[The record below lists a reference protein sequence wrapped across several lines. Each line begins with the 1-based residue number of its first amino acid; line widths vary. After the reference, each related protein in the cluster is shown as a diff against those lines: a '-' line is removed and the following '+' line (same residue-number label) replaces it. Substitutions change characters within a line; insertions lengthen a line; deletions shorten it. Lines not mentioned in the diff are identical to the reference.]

1 MSKRCRRNSSGT
13 GTSAIPG
20 FQTRRENLEVPGD
33 PLAQPVPAALAAQ
46 EALEVLE
53 APRVPAALVPLGVL
67 WVLAALGVRAALES
81 QFGILGPSP
90 TGRGPCRDLRTL
102 HELQRRRPAID

>member
-20 FQTRRENLEVPGD
+20 FQKRRENLEVPGD
-33 PLAQPVPAALAAQ
+33 PLAQPVPATLAAQ
-46 EALEVLE
+46 EALE

-67 WVLAALGVRAALES
+67 WVLSAPGVRAALES

-90 TGRGPCRDLRTL
+90 TGRGPCRDLRTP